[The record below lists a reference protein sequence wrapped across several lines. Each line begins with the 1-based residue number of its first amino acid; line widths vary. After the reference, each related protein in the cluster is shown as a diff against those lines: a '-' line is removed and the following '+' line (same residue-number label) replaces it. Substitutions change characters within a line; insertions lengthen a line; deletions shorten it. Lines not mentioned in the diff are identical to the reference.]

1 MESVDCTGEEGKLED
16 LLGKPAE
23 TEHNDDDDDI
33 NSEDEVRN
41 R

>member
-23 TEHNDDDDDI
+23 TEQDDDDMD
-33 NSEDEVRN
+33 SEDEVRN